1 MLFSKPEL
9 VSVMR
14 YRYKKTKITDRQR
27 CPFVCHFIPFIGYTS
42 PVIYPFVGEKIPF
55 IGYKGITLIELI
67 VALTI
72 AGILAAMAGPSM
84 WAFFSQNRLSSQIN
98 ELIADINLARSEAIK
113 RSTTSGICAT
123 AVNGTA
129 CAGGN
134 WANGWMSYYID
145 PATNATFT
153 LRLHQQLIGN
163 STLTSAANAIVYT
176 KDGTVISGTG
186 DYDLCDATL
195 RRFRRINISTSGRP
209 ALVTPAADGC

>member
-1 MLFSKPEL
+1 MH
-9 VSVMR
+9 
-14 YRYKKTKITDRQR
+14 YRYKTTKVTDRQT
-27 CPFVCHFIPFIGYTS
+27 CPFVCHFMPFICFAS

-72 AGILAAMAGPSM
+72 AGILAALAGPSM
-84 WAFFSQNRLSSQIN
+84 WTFLSQNRLSSQIN
-98 ELIADINLARSEAIK
+98 ELIADINLTRSEAIK

-123 AVNGTA
+123 AVDGTA
-129 CAGGN
+129 CAAGGN
-134 WANGWMSYYID
+134 WANGWLAYYID
-145 PATNATFT
+145 PATNAAVT
-153 LRLHQQLIGN
+153 LRLHQRLIGN
-163 STLTSAANAIVYT
+163 STLTSAADTIVYN

-195 RRFRRINISTSGRP
+195 HRFRRINISTSGRP